1 MPTVRNG
8 AAELAYEA
16 AGRRSA
22 GAPHACGRD
31 RSAQLGAVDRPPR
44 RRATA
49 RSPTTVAAS
58 ATTTYEPE
66 PHDPVADAVAVL
78 DAAGVDRAVV
88 IGASNGGRWSIELAL
103 AHPERV
109 AALVLIGAGTRGGP
123 EDDPTDYSAEVQALW
138 HAYEA
143 AEEGDDLDALNRI
156 EAHAWLDGWAAP
168 EGRVPGAVR
177 DLFLAMNAVAL
188 ASPDPGPERSGRRR
202 GIWSG
207 HHRPHPRAVR
217 RPRRG
222 VPSRQRALRRDDPEH
237 AVRGPRRHRPP
248 APPGVTPSLPR
259 GHRRVPRP
267 EVHRPRA

>member
-1 MPTVRNG
+1 MPTARNG

-16 AGRRSA
+16 RGVGPPVLLMHAGVTDRRSW
-22 GAPHACGRD
+22 APLVAHLDEGYRTIAYD
-31 RSAQLGAVDRPPR
+31 RRGFGETS
-44 RRATA
+44 
-49 RSPTTVAAS
+49 
-58 ATTTYEPE
+58 YEPE

-123 EDDPTDYSAEVQALW
+123 EDDPTDHSPGVQALW

-168 EGRVPGAVR
+168 EGRVTGAVR

-188 ASPDPGPERSGRRR
+188 ASPDPGPE
-202 GIWSG
+202 
-207 HHRPHPRAVR
+207 
-217 RPRRG
+217 
-222 VPSRQRALRRDDPEH
+222 QE
-237 AVRGPRRHRPP
+237 RPP
-248 APPGVTPSLPR
+248 AWDLVGDITVPTLVLCGDLDEVCLPASEHFAATIPNARFEVLAGTGHLPHLESHPRCLAAIAEFLSEPP
-259 GHRRVPRP
+259 
-267 EVHRPRA
+267 PRA